1 MIWWQAPTTL
11 VTDRKDLAALKH
23 SDQGNRV
30 GGRHAST
37 QPLVGRVVGRG
48 LSAQRSLRRL
58 PRQRGDRGATDE
70 KLKVVYHLNDLD
82 KVSFVVGNI
91 QNHLDGIG
99 GPDNVTIALVV
110 HGQALR
116 AIHASAANPDLT
128 KHVGQFSRAGIELAA
143 CGNTMKSQK
152 VGLADLLPGFIAADQ
167 GGVVRIAELQSQGY
181 LYLRP

>member
-1 MIWWQAPTTL
+1 MHRRSILWAAASAFGAAFAASRASAATEAP
-11 VTDRKDLAALKH
+11 AA
-23 SDQGNRV
+23 NR
-30 GGRHAST
+30 
-37 QPLVGRVVGRG
+37 
-48 LSAQRSLRRL
+48 
-58 PRQRGDRGATDE
+58 
-70 KLKVVYHLNDLD
+70 LKVVYHLSDLD

-91 QNHLDGIG
+91 QNHLDGVG

-116 AIHASAANPDLT
+116 AFHAASANPDLS
-128 KHVGQFSRAGIELAA
+128 KRVGQFSKAGLELAA

-152 VGLADLLPGFIAADQ
+152 VGLGDLLPGFIAADQ